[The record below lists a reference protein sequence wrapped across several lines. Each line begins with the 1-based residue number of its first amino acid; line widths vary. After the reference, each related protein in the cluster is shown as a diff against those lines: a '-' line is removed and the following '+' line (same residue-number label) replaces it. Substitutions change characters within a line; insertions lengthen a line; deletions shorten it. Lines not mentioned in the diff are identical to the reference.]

1 MPMPDDDIMAA
12 LPHPP
17 PPSPKRRDAA
27 IGEAMARFGG
37 AGQAS
42 PDRMTQPAARPA
54 GWWAKARRPQATALA
69 TAALVAA
76 IGLPVAWTIDFRPDA
91 PAEQAAP
98 AVAAPRDAAP
108 PATAEA
114 IASTDTA
121 TVPSPSPADT
131 SMASTPGTPPKA
143 DAAPPPAPG
152 RVEPARLAQAA
163 PPPSPMV
170 AGRAARSDDELVVTG
185 ARVSRPALEQV
196 SPVAAFSAEEAPRDA
211 AGSIVVTGARI
222 APRGKPPRGDWNA
235 CTVNDPS
242 QTLTRCRKMANQ
254 GAKDVRSRADAH
266 LADGLKQA
274 WAGNLDEAIA
284 AFDRAIVVAPDLSVA
299 YLNRGIAYERQGDR
313 ARAIADLDQAVK
325 YAPKSARAYYNRSL
339 ILRENGDLRRAN
351 ADESRA
357 INLDPR
363 YQKILR

>member
-27 IGEAMARFGG
+27 IGEAMARFGS
-37 AGQAS
+37 AGQAA
-42 PDRMTQPAARPA
+42 PDRTVQPAARPA
-54 GWWAKARRPQATALA
+54 GWWANARRPHATALV

-76 IGLPVAWTIDFRPDA
+76 IGLPVAWTIDFRPEA
-91 PAEQAAP
+91 PAEQAVP
-98 AVAAPRDAAP
+98 APRDVML

-114 IASTDTA
+114 IDRPDTA
-121 TVPSPSPADT
+121 TAPSPLPAAARAVPT
-131 SMASTPGTPPKA
+131 S
-143 DAAPPPAPG
+143 AAAAETGPAPAP
-152 RVEPARLAQAA
+152 RPAEPARLAPPAPPP
-163 PPPSPMV
+163 PPPSPVV

-185 ARVSRPALEQV
+185 ARVARPALEQA
-196 SPVAAFSAEEAPRDA
+196 SPVTAFSADEAPRDE
-211 AGSIVVTGARI
+211 AGSIVVTGAKM
-222 APRGKPPRGDWNA
+222 APRSKPARGDWNA

-284 AFDRAIVVAPDLSVA
+284 AFDRAIAVAPDLSVA

-313 ARAIADLDQAVK
+313 VRAIADLDRAVK
-325 YAPKSARAYYNRSL
+325 HAPKSARAYYNRSL

-351 ADESRA
+351 ADASRA
-357 INLDPR
+357 IDLDPR
-363 YQKILR
+363 YREILR

>member
-17 PPSPKRRDAA
+17 PPSPKRREAA

-37 AGQAS
+37 AGQAA
-42 PDRMTQPAARPA
+42 PGRTAQPVARPS
-54 GWWAKARRPQATALA
+54 GWWANIRRPQATALI

-76 IGLPVAWTIDFRPDA
+76 IGLPVAWTIDFRPHA

-98 AVAAPRDAAP
+98 AARDVVR

-114 IASTDTA
+114 AARADTA
-121 TVPSPSPADT
+121 TAPSPPPAV
-131 SMASTPGTPPKA
+131 ARAVSTP
-143 DAAPPPAPG
+143 AAPPEAGTAPAPG
-152 RVEPARLAQAA
+152 PAKPARLVPPAPPP
-163 PPPSPMV
+163 PPPSPMA
-170 AGRAARSDDELVVTG
+170 AGRAARSDGELVVTG
-185 ARVSRPALEQV
+185 ARVARPALEQA
-196 SPVAAFSAEEAPRDA
+196 SPVTAFSAEEAPRDE
-211 AGSIVVTGARI
+211 AGSIVVTGAMT
-222 APRGKPPRGDWNA
+222 APRGKPARGDWNA

-242 QTLTRCRKMANQ
+242 QTLTRCRKMAKK
-254 GAKDVRSRADAH
+254 GTKDIRSRADAH

-284 AFDRAIVVAPDLSVA
+284 AFDRAIAVAPDLSAA

-325 YAPKSARAYYNRSL
+325 HAPKSARAYYNRSL

-357 INLDPR
+357 IDLDPR
-363 YQKILR
+363 YQKISR

>member
-17 PPSPKRRDAA
+17 PPSPKRREAA
-27 IGEAMARFGG
+27 IGDAMARFGG
-37 AGQAS
+37 AGQAA
-42 PDRMTQPAARPA
+42 PDRAAQPAARPT
-54 GWWAKARRPQATALA
+54 GWWANIRRPQATALV

-91 PAEQAAP
+91 PAEQATP
-98 AVAAPRDAAP
+98 APRDAAP

-114 IASTDTA
+114 AARTDTP
-121 TVPSPSPADT
+121 TTPS
-131 SMASTPGTPPKA
+131 
-143 DAAPPPAPG
+143 PPPAVARAVSTSTAAPEAG
-152 RVEPARLAQAA
+152 TAPAPHPAEPARLAPPAPPP

-170 AGRAARSDDELVVTG
+170 AGRTARSDGELVVSG
-185 ARVSRPALEQV
+185 ARVARPALEQA
-196 SPVAAFSAEEAPRDA
+196 SPVTAFSAEEAPRDE
-211 AGSIVVTGARI
+211 AGSIVVTGAMI
-222 APRGKPPRGDWNA
+222 APRGKPARGDWNA

-242 QTLTRCRKMANQ
+242 QTLTRCRKMANK
-254 GAKDVRSRADAH
+254 GTKDVQSRADAH

-274 WAGNLDEAIA
+274 WAGNFDEAIA
-284 AFDRAIVVAPDLSVA
+284 AFDRAIAVAPDLSVA

-339 ILRENGDLRRAN
+339 ILRENGDLRRAD

>member
-17 PPSPKRRDAA
+17 PPLPKRREAA
-27 IGEAMARFGG
+27 IGEAMVRFGS
-37 AGQAS
+37 AGQAA
-42 PDRMTQPAARPA
+42 PGRTAQPAARPS
-54 GWWAKARRPQATALA
+54 GWWANLRRPQATALV

-98 AVAAPRDAAP
+98 AARDVVL

-114 IASTDTA
+114 AARTDTA
-121 TVPSPSPADT
+121 TAPS
-131 SMASTPGTPPKA
+131 
-143 DAAPPPAPG
+143 PPPAAARAVSTPAAAPEAG
-152 RVEPARLAQAA
+152 TAPAPRPAEPARLAPPAP

-170 AGRAARSDDELVVTG
+170 AGRAARSDGELVVTG
-185 ARVSRPALEQV
+185 ARVARPALEQA
-196 SPVAAFSAEEAPRDA
+196 SPVTAFSADEAPRDEA
-211 AGSIVVTGARI
+211 EAVVVTGARI
-222 APRGKPPRGDWNA
+222 TPRGKPARGDWNA

-242 QTLTRCRKMANQ
+242 QTLARCRKMANK
-254 GAKDVRSRADAH
+254 GTKDVQSRADAH

-274 WAGNLDEAIA
+274 WAGNFDEAIA
-284 AFDRAIVVAPDLSVA
+284 AFDRAIAVAPDLSVA

-357 INLDPR
+357 IKLDPR

>member
-17 PPSPKRRDAA
+17 PPSPKRREAA

-37 AGQAS
+37 AGQAA
-42 PDRMTQPAARPA
+42 PGRTAQPAARPS
-54 GWWAKARRPQATALA
+54 GWLANLRRPQATALV

-98 AVAAPRDAAP
+98 APREVVL

-114 IASTDTA
+114 AARADTA
-121 TVPSPSPADT
+121 TAPSPPPA
-131 SMASTPGTPPKA
+131 AARAIPTP
-143 DAAPPPAPG
+143 AAPPETGSAPAPG
-152 RVEPARLAQAA
+152 PAKPARLASPAPPP

-170 AGRAARSDDELVVTG
+170 AGRAARSDGELVVTG
-185 ARVSRPALEQV
+185 ARVARPALEQA
-196 SPVAAFSAEEAPRDA
+196 SPVTAFSAEEAPRDE
-211 AGSIVVTGARI
+211 AGSIVVTGAMI
-222 APRGKPPRGDWNA
+222 APRGKPARGDWNA

-242 QTLTRCRKMANQ
+242 QTLTRCRNIANK
-254 GAKDVRSRADAH
+254 GTKDVRSRADAH

-284 AFDRAIVVAPDLSVA
+284 AFDRAIAVAPDLSAA

-363 YQKILR
+363 YQKISR

>member
-17 PPSPKRRDAA
+17 PPSPKRREAA

-37 AGQAS
+37 IGEAAPGRTA
-42 PDRMTQPAARPA
+42 QPAARPT
-54 GWWAKARRPQATALA
+54 GWWANVRRPQATALV

-91 PAEQAAP
+91 PAEQTAP
-98 AVAAPRDAAP
+98 GARDVVL
-108 PATAEA
+108 PATAEVTDRSDAATASSPPPAVARA
-114 IASTDTA
+114 I
-121 TVPSPSPADT
+121 P
-131 SMASTPGTPPKA
+131 TP
-143 DAAPPPAPG
+143 AAPPEAESVPAPSLS
-152 RVEPARLAQAA
+152 EPARLAPPAPPP

-170 AGRAARSDDELVVTG
+170 AGRAARSDDKLVLSG
-185 ARVSRPALEQV
+185 ARVARPALEQA
-196 SPVAAFSAEEAPRDA
+196 SPVTAFSAEEALRDE
-211 AGSIVVTGARI
+211 AGSIVVTGATI
-222 APRGKPPRGDWNA
+222 ARRSKPARGDWNA

-242 QTLTRCRKMANQ
+242 QTLKRCRKMANK
-254 GAKDVRSRADAH
+254 GTKEVRGRADGH

-284 AFDRAIVVAPDLSVA
+284 AFDRAIAVAPDLSVA
-299 YLNRGIAYERQGDR
+299 YLNRGIAYERLGDR

-325 YAPKSARAYYNRSL
+325 HAPKSARAYYNRSL

-351 ADESRA
+351 ADASRA
-357 INLDPR
+357 IDLDWR
-363 YQKILR
+363 YREILR